1 MKWLIYK
8 RGPQDWRV
16 ARNPGYEVV
25 CKTHREAVAHVSR
38 VIEANRYA
46 AVAA

>member
-8 RGPQDWRV
+8 RGPRDWRV
-16 ARNPGYEVV
+16 TRAAGYEVI
-25 CKTHREAVAHVSR
+25 CKTHREAVAHMAR
-38 VIEANRYA
+38 VVAANRYA

>member
-8 RGPQDWRV
+8 RGPRDWRV
-16 ARNPGYEVV
+16 TRGGGVTFIM
-25 CKTHREAVAHVSR
+25 KTHAECVRHMNNVVA
-38 VIEANRYA
+38 ANRYA